1 MCPKSSGQ
9 VFRGDRLVSVWS
21 LQEGTPGDVGRLPL
35 QQDWALED
43 FWNQMCFPPTC
54 KCLQSTIKGYIQSLK
69 HSKVLNKGPEPLTT
83 QCLDE
88 GPRDG
93 GRTSSEQR
101 QKLPTLLLEA
111 NSASLT
117 STWRVPPSSLQ
128 VCSAQVLPHLAGP
141 SRKHSGCFRRCWL

>member
-1 MCPKSSGQ
+1 MIFLISPYVAIISQGIARTEVPFKM
-9 VFRGDRLVSVWS
+9 L
-21 LQEGTPGDVGRLPL
+21 LQTKLSQQRRTKGLPL

-88 GPRDG
+88 GP
-93 GRTSSEQR
+93 
-101 QKLPTLLLEA
+101 
-111 NSASLT
+111 
-117 STWRVPPSSLQ
+117 
-128 VCSAQVLPHLAGP
+128 
-141 SRKHSGCFRRCWL
+141 